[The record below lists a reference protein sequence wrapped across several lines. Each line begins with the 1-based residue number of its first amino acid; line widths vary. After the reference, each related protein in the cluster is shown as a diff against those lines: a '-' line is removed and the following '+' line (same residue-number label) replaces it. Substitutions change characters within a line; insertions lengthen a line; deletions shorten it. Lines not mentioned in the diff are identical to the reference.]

1 MLRLLQPSFKYHVQP
16 EDFEENKDS
25 SSDKEEK
32 IKISGNAAINSVMV
46 ISIME
51 GVSNISTFNISV
63 LDETSINPLMLGR
76 RQTELLLL

>member
-46 ISIME
+46 ISIMVE
-51 GVSNISTFNISV
+51 VSNIPTIKISV
-63 LDETSINPLMLGR
+63 LDETSIAPIMLGR